1 MRLKRQVEL
10 IERYAR
16 EFLEYRRRGESVY
29 AVERL
34 AQLLIQS
41 LLDLGAMIAVYTGK
55 LKPETYKG
63 VGRFLA
69 TIVGEEHR
77 KFLEEMAGF
86 RNVLVHGYAAIDRT
100 LEEEGF
106 KELENKIFL
115 VIEEVK
121 KYIERASIDPPAEF
135 EELNKVFE
143 RYNVR
148 YAVLFGSRA
157 REGKGRDYDIA
168 VSGEFRSALELGGL
182 LVDVAEALGVHED
195 LVDLV
200 HIESAPLTLI
210 YTIISEGVVIYG
222 DPDEALWD
230 LTKRYLEY
238 LDMNETWAIVER
250 LGGAGA

>member
-10 IERYAR
+10 VERYAR
-16 EFLEYRRRGESVY
+16 EFLGYRRRGESVY

-41 LLDLGAMIAVYTGK
+41 LLDLGAMIAVYTSNPK
-55 LKPETYKG
+55 LETYRG
-63 VGRFLA
+63 VAKLLT
-69 TIVGEEHR
+69 TIVGGEYEE
-77 KFLEEMAGF
+77 FLEEVASF
-86 RNVLVHGYAAIDRT
+86 RRALIHGCVAVDET
-100 LEEEGF
+100 L
-106 KELENKIFL
+106 KER
-115 VIEEVK
+115 V
-121 KYIERASIDPPAEF
+121 F
-135 EELNKVFE
+135 EELERKVPLVIGEVGKHLDSTSLSTPAGYECLREVFE
-143 RYNVR
+143 EYDVR
-148 YAVLFGSRA
+148 YAVLFGSRT
-157 REGKGRDYDIA
+157 REGRDYDIA

-250 LGGAGA
+250 LSGAGA